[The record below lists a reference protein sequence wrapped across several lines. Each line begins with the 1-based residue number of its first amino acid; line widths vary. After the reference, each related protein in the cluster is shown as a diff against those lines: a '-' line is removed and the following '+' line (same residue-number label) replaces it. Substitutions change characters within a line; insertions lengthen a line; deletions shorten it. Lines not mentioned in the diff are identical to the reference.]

1 VIGKGKRRP
10 KPADLPSIIEDVADG
25 LSLRKA
31 CEKAGLNVSHTH
43 TAIDADQALREH
55 YARAREQRAE
65 GIAEQILTVANG
77 ALTGRIDSDRARV
90 AIDAFK
96 WTAGK
101 MAPKRY
107 GDKITNEHTGP
118 DGGPVE
124 ITRVERVVV
133 NPSDPNR

>member
-1 VIGKGKRRP
+1 MVGRECRCDRSTL
-10 KPADLPSIIEDVADG
+10 AAVLAVNLP
-25 LSLRKA
+25 
-31 CEKAGLNVSHTH
+31 
-43 TAIDADQALREH
+43 EH
-55 YARAREQRAE
+55 EQRAE

-118 DGGPVE
+118 NGGPVQVSTIRIVSGNE
-124 ITRVERVVV
+124 
-133 NPSDPNR
+133 